1 MIRIENVAGSD
12 KRRISLVRTRV
23 IGRQYNHV
31 VSRYRQLP
39 PGFRNQNCG
48 FERFSGLQSNVT
60 QFVFDDL
67 FRHFLLSTSIE
78 SEITG
83 ITTA

>member
-1 MIRIENVAGSD
+1 MTAEIIKYELGDVDLVSGETLKHKVLVA
-12 KRRISLVRTRV
+12 KTW
-23 IGRQYNHV
+23 
-31 VSRYRQLP
+31 
-39 PGFRNQNCG
+39 G
-48 FERFSGLQSNVT
+48 FERFSGLQSHVT